1 MNLSEPITH
10 IMTTNVVTVS
20 PNQKLIDVKHIFEKE
35 QFHHHIPV
43 VEDGVL
49 VGMISMVDFFY
60 TINQT
65 DSMSDDDAVYHQK
78 LASDI
83 MSKNPFQKPLESS
96 IGDIA
101 KELAKGDFHA
111 IVITDKQV
119 LKGIVTTADIIR
131 YFIK

>member
-1 MNLSEPITH
+1 MNLSEPITS

-20 PNQKLIDVKHIFEKE
+20 SKQKLIDVKHIFEKE

-43 VEDGVL
+43 VDDGVL
-49 VGMISMVDFFY
+49 VGMISMVDYFY
-60 TINQT
+60 TISKSDTLN
-65 DSMSDDDAVYHQK
+65 DDDAIYHQK
-78 LASDI
+78 TAGDI
-83 MSKNPFQKPLESS
+83 MSKNPFQKPIHSS

-101 KELAKGDFHA
+101 KDLAKGDFHA
-111 IVITDKQV
+111 VVITDNQV